1 MTILPCFFPFAAD
14 SHLVVDEEFT
24 AQDEEE
30 DDACYYIRGIFI
42 QVKLGAICPAPFC
55 MNTRKND
62 TRTMANALNL
72 LSRIQ

>member
-1 MTILPCFFPFAAD
+1 MTILPLLLPFAAD

-42 QVKLGAICPAPFC
+42 QVKLGGNLPGSLLHEYQE
-55 MNTRKND
+55 ND
-62 TRTMANALNL
+62 TRTWQMH
-72 LSRIQ
+72 